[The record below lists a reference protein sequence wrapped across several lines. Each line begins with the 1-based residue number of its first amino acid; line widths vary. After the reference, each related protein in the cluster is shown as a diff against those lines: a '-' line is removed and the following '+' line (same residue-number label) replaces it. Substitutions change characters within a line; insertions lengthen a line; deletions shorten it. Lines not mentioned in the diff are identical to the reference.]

1 MVFLM
6 VMDDGIDDGALDCIL
21 DGDGFDTAGSLGLV
35 LGQLSRKCRG
45 LARLR
50 ISGCYHLFI
59 YFPPPATFPAWP
71 DQWCILGRPTSWPE
85 SGFPSGPCHSMHP
98 DRHCLML
105 YTLQQSAQSILH
117 NAYCTLHTAH
127 CIHAVHLQ
135 CTLHITAHTE
145 TICTR
150 HSI

>member
-1 MVFLM
+1 M
-6 VMDDGIDDGALDCIL
+6 
-21 DGDGFDTAGSLGLV
+21 
-35 LGQLSRKCRG
+35 
-45 LARLR
+45 ARLR

-71 DQWCILGRPTSWPE
+71 DQWCILSRPTSWPE

-117 NAYCTLHTAH
+117 NAYCTLHTTH

-135 CTLHITAHTE
+135 CTLHITAHTA
-145 TICTR
+145 TICAWQTIKLYIA
-150 HSI
+150 HFIKQTTHIKQCVPKTIHCKLNKTLFTTNCSYQLVKSCN